1 MTGPRTRGLTGLAIA
16 LAMAAL
22 VPVAVYLASEALI
35 VRRYTVPSSII
46 HARVTPRTVAWGRHV
61 ATIFGCRDCHGDDL
75 TGRMIYRAPGLF
87 IAAPNL
93 TRFAAENSDAQF
105 DFAVRQ
111 GLAPSAR
118 ALWVMP
124 SAAYVYM
131 RDTDLTAIIAALR
144 ARPAKGRVWPKPDF
158 SFPARVAVL
167 MGKLA
172 PVDPYDLGRHP
183 PRSVGPRYDGGRYLA
198 AMACSSCHGTDL
210 TGKGAA
216 PDLKVTAAYSRS
228 QFFALMYAGR
238 ALPGHHAPEMARLAA
253 ARFHAFKDYE
263 TSALYAYLVQR
274 ARTPAPPPGP
284 APPSARRASR
294 SWRPCPNRFRSE

>member
-1 MTGPRTRGLTGLAIA
+1 MTARRRRALTGLAIV
-16 LAMAAL
+16 LGIVAL
-22 VPVAVYLASEALI
+22 VPVAIYLASEALI
-35 VRRYTVPSSII
+35 VRRFTLPSSIV
-46 HARVTPRTVAWGRHV
+46 HARVTPHAVAWGRHV
-61 ATIFGCRDCHGDDL
+61 ATIFGCRDCHGPDL
-75 TGRMIYRAPGLF
+75 TGRMLYRAPGLS

-93 TRFAAENSDAQF
+93 TRFVAQNSDAQF

-131 RDTDLTAIIAALR
+131 RDTDLTAIIAYLKSQ
-144 ARPAKGRVWPKPDF
+144 PPKGPQWPKPDF

-238 ALPGHHAPEMARLAA
+238 VLPGHHAPEMVRLAGE
-253 ARFHAFKDYE
+253 RFHAFKDYE
-263 TSALYAYLVQR
+263 TDALYAYLIQR
-274 ARTPAPPPGP
+274 ARTPAPLPPP
-284 APPSARRASR
+284 QSAH
-294 SWRPCPNRFRSE
+294 